1 MSEVPLQPTP
11 HTQSLTPRCKV
22 AHSPQ
27 TLHQEVRLPPR
38 HHMHQTIGLHSII
51 PPQTLHHSTPHTPS
65 LTHPGQSIVI
75 DHFSRGGRLMKKEK
89 KKTPHHSTRHAVT
102 HSPQTLH
109 HSINPQ
115 TPSLTHSR
123 HSVTHSLQTLHHS
136 LTPEKL
142 SLTPYTP
149 SGSHTPA
156 PPV

>member
-89 KKTPHHSTRHAVT
+89 KKTPHHSTPDT
-102 HSPQTLH
+102 H
-109 HSINPQ
+109 
-115 TPSLTHSR
+115 SLTHPR
-123 HSVTHSLQTLHHS
+123 HTITQSPHKLHHS
-136 LTPEKL
+136 LTPDTSSL
-142 SLTPYTP
+142 SHPRHIITHPIQSIRKP
-149 SGSHTPA
+149 HSHPA
-156 PPV
+156 AMNSKPFV